1 MMLLFF
7 MKSFMNDY
15 FAILEML
22 GDLPFEPN
30 NAPTPKKKKPRGLG
44 D

>member
-22 GDLPFEPN
+22 GDIPLELNNEPK
-30 NAPTPKKKKPRGLG
+30 PKKKKPKGLG

>member
-1 MMLLFF
+1 MLFFF

-15 FAILEML
+15 FEILDML
-22 GDLPFEPN
+22 GDLPLNRKNE
-30 NAPTPKKKKPRGLG
+30 PTPKKKKPKGLG